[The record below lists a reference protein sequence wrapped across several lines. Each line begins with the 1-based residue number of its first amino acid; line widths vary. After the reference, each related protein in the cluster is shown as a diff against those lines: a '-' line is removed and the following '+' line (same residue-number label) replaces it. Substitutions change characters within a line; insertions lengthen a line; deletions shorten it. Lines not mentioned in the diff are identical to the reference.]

1 MRQGEALEQGKNLKQ
16 TSIGS
21 HTLATFPAT
30 VGFFA
35 FSLDGEKEKKGKA
48 RGGAAKRLREERF
61 GDNADIK
68 KMRKKIIKI
77 RKIAQKHF
85 TKEKNTNII

>member
-35 FSLDGEKEKKGKA
+35 FYPSGEKAKKGKA
-48 RGGAAKRLREERF
+48 R
-61 GDNADIK
+61 DYIK
-68 KMRKKIIKI
+68 G
-77 RKIAQKHF
+77 
-85 TKEKNTNII
+85 KN

>member
-1 MRQGEALEQGKNLKQ
+1 MEQGKNLKQ

-35 FSLDGEKEKKGKA
+35 FSLDGEKAKKGKA

-61 GDNADIK
+61 GENADIK
-68 KMRKKIIKI
+68 KMRKKNY
-77 RKIAQKHF
+77 
-85 TKEKNTNII
+85 KNTKNCTKTVYKRKKY

>member
-1 MRQGEALEQGKNLKQ
+1 MS
-16 TSIGS
+16 SIGS

-35 FSLDGEKEKKGKA
+35 FSTSGEKAKKGKA

-61 GDNADIK
+61 GENADIK

-77 RKIAQKHF
+77 RKIAQKQF